1 MVSIFKEVIRA
12 TRPFSIPIEKSCG
25 SLTGLLKPFIPFSQL
40 QEIKLLEQKINSILD
55 SCISV
60 TQLKQVHAQIV
71 RKGLDQCCFVLAKLV
86 RMLTKFEVPMDPYPR
101 NILSQV
107 HFANPFMYT
116 SLIRGYL
123 IQGSFEKSVSL
134 YGEMWREGISP
145 VSFTITAFFKA
156 CGAELNVDLGRQFH
170 GQIAKFGGFTQDIY
184 VGNTLIDM
192 YVKCGWLDCG
202 RQVFDEMPERDLIS
216 WTTLIVA
223 YAKRG
228 NMLAAVDLFDRLP
241 VKDMVACTAMVTGF
255 AQNGQPREALEYF
268 EKMQSMGVDTDEVTL
283 AGVISACAQLGAAK
297 YASWIRDVA
306 EKSGFGPADSVV
318 VGSALI
324 DMYSKCGSVEEAY
337 NVFITMRVRNVF
349 SYSSM
354 ILGFAI
360 HGCAKEAIALFE
372 EMLKTD
378 VKPNAVTFLAV
389 LTACSHAGFVE
400 QGQQIFEMMEKRYCC
415 APQEDHY
422 ACMVDLLGR
431 AGRFEDALELI
442 KTMPMKSN
450 GGVWGALLGACRIHV
465 NPDVAEIAAG
475 HLFELDPNHV
485 GNYVLLSIIY
495 ASAGRWKDVSRIRKL
510 IRTKGLIKNPACSLV
525 EGEKGVIHEFYSDDL
540 THPKSA
546 EIREEL
552 QDLLHKTKL
561 QGYQPLLSSAPYDV
575 SDEDKKRILM
585 AHSEKLALG
594 YMLLTTDAG
603 SVIRI
608 IKNLRTCEDC
618 HSFMCAASQVT
629 GREIIIRDNMRFH
642 HFQNGTCSCNNFW

>member
-25 SLTGLLKPFIPFSQL
+25 SSTGLLKTFIPFSQL

-170 GQIAKFGGFTQDIY
+170 GQIMKFGGFTQDIY

-228 NMLAAVDLFDRLP
+228 NMLAAVELFDRLP

-337 NVFITMRVRNVF
+337 NVFIIMRVRNVF

-400 QGQQIFEMMEKRYCC
+400 QGQQFFEMMEKRSCC

-422 ACMVDLLGR
+422 ACLVDLLGR

-552 QDLLHKTKL
+552 QGLLHKLKL